1 MSKNNNPE
9 IDLMILDSL
18 EEGEYKPVMQIAKE
32 LQLEEDYIVEVL
44 QGLINDQELAVEQK
58 GDMYRIAPEEDDYL
72 EVDDE

>member
-58 GDMYRIAPEEDDYL
+58 GDMYRIASEEDDYL